1 MPLATE
7 TRATAMRR
15 ITIASALLIAGF
27 ACAVFPGS
35 AGAQGISS
43 NGVMYGQSWNLPQNF
58 SAMERMQAAQ
68 GSGSA
73 ADRAARAA
81 RQAQF
86 NRNFPGTPIRRTS
99 AGR

>member
-1 MPLATE
+1 
-7 TRATAMRR
+7 MRR
-15 ITIASALLIAGF
+15 ITIATALLIAGF
-27 ACAVFPGS
+27 VGAAPAVLSSS
-35 AGAQGISS
+35 ASAQGISS

-68 GSGSA
+68 GSGSMA
-73 ADRAARAA
+73 ERAGRAA

-99 AGR
+99 AAR

>member
-1 MPLATE
+1 
-7 TRATAMRR
+7 MRR

-27 ACAVFPGS
+27 AGAAS
-35 AGAQGISS
+35 AQGISS
-43 NGVMYGQSWNLPQNF
+43 NGVMYGQSWNLPQNL

-68 GSGSA
+68 GSGTA
-73 ADRAARAA
+73 AERAARAA

-99 AGR
+99 APR

>member
-1 MPLATE
+1 
-7 TRATAMRR
+7 MRR
-15 ITIASALLIAGF
+15 ITIATAALLIAGF
-27 ACAVFPGS
+27 AGAAS
-35 AGAQGISS
+35 AQGISS
-43 NGVMYGQSWNLPQNF
+43 NGVVYGQSWNLPQDF
-58 SAMERMQAAQ
+58 SSSERMQAAQ

-86 NRNFPGTPIRRTS
+86 NRNFPGTPIRRT